1 MDEFSIKS
9 EPNGHVTVVSVSGR
23 IDSVTA
29 ARMDEELAK
38 IVRENKKLV
47 LDLNGVVYLSSAG
60 VRSVVRISQ
69 SAQKSGGGVKLAHL
83 PEHVAEVLHMVG
95 VTHVLQSHPSVDEAV
110 ASF

>member
-1 MDEFSIKS
+1 MDDFSIKS
-9 EPNGHVTVVSVSGR
+9 ERNGQVTVVSVGGR

-29 ARMDEELAK
+29 AKMDEELAK

-47 LDLNGVVYLSSAG
+47 LDLNGIVYLSSAG
-60 VRSVVRISQ
+60 VRSIVRVSQ
-69 SAQKSGGGVKLAHL
+69 NTQKSGGGVKLAHL

-95 VTHVLQSHPSVDEAV
+95 VTHVLQSHASVAEAV